1 MSGDEDEPETVE
13 PETVEPGTDEGP
25 TSGNEAGPQT
35 AETDPTE
42 LELTSAETEPEPTTT
57 EPTTTE
63 PAEAD
68 PTEADPGE
76 ADEGRTVRASSA
88 ERQAEAAALL
98 GLAKSLVKMNL
109 SKLAQVELPGEV
121 REAVLVARG
130 LGRSAQMR
138 QIRRVSQ
145 LLRAY
150 EVTELADPARDP
162 ARKAK
167 AELERQCEQWR
178 ERLVLGGDE
187 ALTELV
193 DAHPMI
199 DSQRVRSLLRQSR
212 RAPGSGKSSQALRSV
227 LRLIREALQAEAAV
241 SAATRSPER

>member
-1 MSGDEDEPETVE
+1 MSGDEDEPGTDE
-13 PETVEPGTDEGP
+13 PETDEPE
-25 TSGNEAGPQT
+25 TSGAIEPET
-35 AETDPTE
+35 AEPET
-42 LELTSAETEPEPTTT
+42 AEPD
-57 EPTTTE
+57 
-63 PAEAD
+63 PAEPD
-68 PTEADPGE
+68 PAKPDPAKPDPAKPDPGE
-76 ADEGRTVRASSA
+76 PDPDDEDDGRTVRASSA

-150 EVTELADPARDP
+150 EVTELSDPARDP

-167 AELERQCEQWR
+167 AELERKCEQWR
-178 ERLVLGGDE
+178 ERLVIGGDE
-187 ALTELV
+187 VLTELV

-212 RAPGSGKSSQALRSV
+212 RAPGSGKSSQALRNV

-241 SAATRSPER
+241 SAATRPPER